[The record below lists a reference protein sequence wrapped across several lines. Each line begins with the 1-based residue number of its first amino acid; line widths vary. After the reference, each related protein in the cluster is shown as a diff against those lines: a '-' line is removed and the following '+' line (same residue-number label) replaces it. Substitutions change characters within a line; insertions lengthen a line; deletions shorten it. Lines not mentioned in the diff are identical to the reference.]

1 MVDASPHPLSQMPSH
16 LMNSVMAV
24 TAHWDSWTGVVAKVM
39 YVFLLSHWSRGSAVN
54 LAVSGISIENTRYHV
69 HICFT
74 LWIRDVPLRDFQ
86 TRFCTVP
93 SVFIIGLTLQHYSVS
108 VLSWWTVPARCHP
121 NVSRLEGG
129 FDDNPKEKR
138 LSRKLVRSVKRWA
151 ASVMTARL
159 PAMCPPGGCRI
170 GYGVRA
176 PECN

>member
-1 MVDASPHPLSQMPSH
+1 MVSWLLPHTEILGLGCLLKWCMCSCCP
-16 LMNSVMAV
+16 
-24 TAHWDSWTGVVAKVM
+24 TGV
-39 YVFLLSHWSRGSAVN
+39 RGSAIN
-54 LAVSGISIENTRYHV
+54 LAVSRISIENTHYH
-69 HICFT
+69 
-74 LWIRDVPLRDFQ
+74 VPLRDFQ
-86 TRFCTVP
+86 TRLCTVP
-93 SVFIIGLTLQHYSVS
+93 SIFILGLTLQHYSVS
-108 VLSWWTVPARCHP
+108 ILNWWTVPARCHP

-170 GYGVRA
+170 EYGVRA